1 MIGLLR
7 LTMPHGEHLYVNPTM
22 ITFFCPNTKLS
33 ADAMGCDTTYCNE
46 KGSLIYIAG
55 VRIQVLE
62 NPNTII
68 NSITRLRQKAEN
80 NALELRKKLDK
91 EDWEDDDDDKDE

>member
-7 LTMPHGEHLYVNPTM
+7 LTMPHGEHLYINPTM
-22 ITFFCPNTKLS
+22 ITFFSPNSKEAAES
-33 ADAMGCDTTYCNE
+33 MGCDPSYTNE
-46 KGSLIYIAG
+46 KGSLIFIAG

-91 EDWEDDDDDKDE
+91 EDWEDDDEDED